1 MQNLVPSSAAA
12 PAQRSSLLTVNGL
25 SSPLPGAASTSES
38 HNSFRPSGLAASS
51 SFFPSGGTS
60 SATTSSLKPA
70 SLPASANY
78 QPLRP
83 NLTSSMTF
91 KPGSFS
97 SVPASAGFGGG
108 MIRSH
113 VPAASASTGVM
124 GYKPAGIG
132 ASMPSA
138 SPSADRKSAYGP
150 GLLRLSSQ
158 MSGAGGVS
166 SQLGQRFGTAVSLSA
181 NNAMPPAVQ
190 APMPTVAGA

>member
-51 SFFPSGGTS
+51 SFFPSGSTS

-70 SLPASANY
+70 SLPASANF
-78 QPLRP
+78 QASRP

-97 SVPASAGFGGG
+97 SVPASASGGG

-113 VPAASASTGVM
+113 VPAASASAGMM
-124 GYKPAGIG
+124 GYKPVGVG
-132 ASMPSA
+132 GSMPSA

-190 APMPTVAGA
+190 APMPTVAGI